1 MGSVLSCRVIGVLQF
16 DVDELYHMAFA
27 KRSILLGDRSI
38 FPYKREEIKEMRRR
52 KKEEVES
59 RSCVT
64 LISNPVIE
72 SDDECSVC

>member
-27 KRSILLGDRSI
+27 KRNILLGDRSI
-38 FPYKREEIKEMRRR
+38 FPYKREEIKEMKR
-52 KKEEVES
+52 EEVES

>member
-1 MGSVLSCRVIGVLQF
+1 MIGVLQF

-27 KRSILLGDRSI
+27 KRNILLGDRSI

-52 KKEEVES
+52 KREEMES

-64 LISNPVIE
+64 LSSNPVIE